1 MITRDNFESSEVV
14 FTGYGRV
21 STTKEEQMVSHKFQL
36 EDLEDFFASKTNWVD
51 SGLRYDDNGKS
62 GTNIFH
68 RKDFQR
74 MMLDAKAGRF
84 NLIVMRDVSR
94 FARYTKEFLIYL
106 EELEKYG
113 VVVYF
118 VNYGLL
124 SNDVQARMI
133 LPMLA
138 AVAEEE
144 SRMKSD
150 FTKAGHKKRKELGFV
165 FGSNNRYG
173 WDLIKTDKGKSN
185 LLVINE
191 EEAKV
196 VRLIFDLYIN
206 GRVIDGRQVNFGIRK
221 IVSYLNE
228 SHIKT
233 KSGGVWYSSTIEG
246 ILNNKCFCGY
256 VASNKSFKKNLHDE
270 RRRNRNKEEFIYM
283 KSEYVEPIID
293 ESTFYKA
300 QAKALR
306 SLKITSKPVL
316 DENNQPK
323 RDENGRII
331 RHSVGYKPISEAY
344 AQKLICSCGSTF
356 KSHSIRRVTQTGV
369 KPIGYVCY
377 RYDRGEGTCKNK
389 AIDKVILDMTALK
402 IFNDF
407 LETNKKAIE
416 LAYEM
421 IIDCYK
427 AEKVK
432 EEKVN
437 PDTIQRK
444 IDALGSKR
452 EKLFNDYTEE
462 KMTDDL
468 YYERDANLHSK
479 IKELTEQLKLAQVE
493 YESEEEVD
501 LPTEKIKIK
510 EALNAVQLVSIS
522 QYGYKE
528 VDRSVIEN
536 FVSKIVSYEDRNFDW
551 YINLRGICRNDYNQY
566 KNKFSPDYKNRYE
579 VNENAVFINEFTIDI
594 EEANAF
600 VKSYGRR
607 GFKRAKKDGT
617 PIWKDIYVKV
627 FVEF

>member
-1 MITRDNFESSEVV
+1 MIRRKREMITRDNFESSEVV

-206 GRVIDGRQVNFGIRK
+206 GRVIKCVYGRRSSFDIPATLNKENIYSDT
-221 IVSYLNE
+221 IDLVSFDDFDLNCL
-228 SHIKT
+228 K
-233 KSGGVWYSSTIEG
+233 KDG
-246 ILNNKCFCGY
+246 ILKRESNLSKVFGDSHY
-256 VASNKSFKKNLHDE
+256 VIATWDKNSYWKIGDKIQIGH
-270 RRRNRNKEEFIYM
+270 EELEIAGLLKYDLFSGDGMTNGKLTLI
-283 KSEYVEPIID
+283 S
-293 ESTFYKA
+293 SAQTFA
-300 QAKALR
+300 RL
-306 SLKITSKPVL
+306 
-316 DENNQPK
+316 
-323 RDENGRII
+323 
-331 RHSVGYKPISEAY
+331 
-344 AQKLICSCGSTF
+344 
-356 KSHSIRRVTQTGV
+356 TGV
-369 KPIGYVCY
+369 KDYSLLMLKTTKGVTEQNLDAVRNVIGNAGIVKDI
-377 RYDRGEGTCKNK
+377 RDQHTIGTYTAFMFFVYGFLIIITLVTLLNIINSISMSVSARIKQYG
-389 AIDKVILDMTALK
+389 AMRAVGMDEHQILKVIASEAFIYTFTGCIVGCAVGFPLNRKLYNILISDHFSYAIWELPIIPLFVIL
-402 IFNDF
+402 IFVF
-407 LETNKKAIE
+407 LAVIISVYFPVKRIKSMAITET
-416 LAYEM
+416 
-421 IIDCYK
+421 
-427 AEKVK
+427 
-432 EEKVN
+432 
-437 PDTIQRK
+437 
-444 IDALGSKR
+444 
-452 EKLFNDYTEE
+452 
-462 KMTDDL
+462 
-468 YYERDANLHSK
+468 
-479 IKELTEQLKLAQVE
+479 
-493 YESEEEVD
+493 
-501 LPTEKIKIK
+501 
-510 EALNAVQLVSIS
+510 
-522 QYGYKE
+522 
-528 VDRSVIEN
+528 
-536 FVSKIVSYEDRNFDW
+536 
-551 YINLRGICRNDYNQY
+551 
-566 KNKFSPDYKNRYE
+566 
-579 VNENAVFINEFTIDI
+579 INEL
-594 EEANAF
+594 
-600 VKSYGRR
+600 
-607 GFKRAKKDGT
+607 
-617 PIWKDIYVKV
+617 
-627 FVEF
+627 